1 MGSIVAALFM
11 ASLGLVVL
19 YGSYIEFLNPT
30 KVESPEVAI
39 LVALIAALV
48 SSGLLIYKR
57 RAAKKYESLSLKTD
71 AVNSIKDVLTSI
83 TAFIGIALSSYFNI
97 IQTDAVAGIIISMFV
112 FTMVYTIIKEASL
125 VLLDAFH
132 SPETIQAIEKIAKDI
147 TEVKRVHSVRMRKL
161 GSYLI
166 GDMHIELKSDTTVKE
181 AAKIASQIE
190 DQTKK
195 EFDEVIEMN
204 VIIEPYETPPN

>member
-1 MGSIVAALFM
+1 
-11 ASLGLVVL
+11 
-19 YGSYIEFLNPT
+19 
-30 KVESPEVAI
+30 
-39 LVALIAALV
+39 
-48 SSGLLIYKR
+48 
-57 RAAKKYESLSLKTD
+57 
-71 AVNSIKDVLTSI
+71 
-83 TAFIGIALSSYFNI
+83 
-97 IQTDAVAGIIISMFV
+97 
-112 FTMVYTIIKEASL
+112 MVYTIIKEASL

-147 TEVKRVHSVRMRKL
+147 AEVKRVHSVRMRKL